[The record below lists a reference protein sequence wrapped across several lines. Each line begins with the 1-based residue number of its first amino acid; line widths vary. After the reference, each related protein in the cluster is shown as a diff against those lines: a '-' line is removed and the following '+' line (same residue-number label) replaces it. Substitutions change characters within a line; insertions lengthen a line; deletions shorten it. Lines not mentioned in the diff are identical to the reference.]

1 MDHSGIGITQV
12 YAKIINEE
20 LDKAVDEYIG

>member
-20 LDKAVDEYIG
+20 LDKAVDQYLG